1 LQSSNAAY
9 LALFTLPS
17 WIRTVRERK
26 YNQAVSPTMIKSLA
40 NLFRGFSLV
49 FGITAPPPGENE
61 RPFVLLWLG
70 IIGVVIVF
78 SVLLFYLLSH
88 LHVA

>member
-1 LQSSNAAY
+1 
-9 LALFTLPS
+9 
-17 WIRTVRERK
+17 
-26 YNQAVSPTMIKSLA
+26 MIKFLA

-70 IIGVVIVF
+70 TIAVVIAF
-78 SVLLFYLLSH
+78 SVLLFYTLSH
-88 LHVA
+88 LHVG

>member
-1 LQSSNAAY
+1 MLK
-9 LALFTLPS
+9 F
-17 WIRTVRERK
+17 
-26 YNQAVSPTMIKSLA
+26 LA

-70 IIGVVIVF
+70 IIAVVIAF
-78 SVLLFYLLSH
+78 SVLLFYTLSH
-88 LHVA
+88 LHVG

>member
-1 LQSSNAAY
+1 MK
-9 LALFTLPS
+9 F
-17 WIRTVRERK
+17 
-26 YNQAVSPTMIKSLA
+26 LA

-70 IIGVVIVF
+70 IIAVVIAF
-78 SVLLFYLLSH
+78 SVLLFYTLSH
-88 LHVA
+88 LHVG